1 MEANIKPNTRLM
13 ELLCS
18 IRGTMNVV
26 QSFINDH
33 EDLSPTVMDSSIID
47 LAGGLNAVQDY
58 LSKVSGNVSDC
69 IGAVIIGDVDRR
81 ILEESLN
88 NITESQDVKMK
99 LSSIEMRKSKK
110 TA

>member
-1 MEANIKPNTRLM
+1 MENNIKPNPRLM

-47 LAGGLNAVQDY
+47 LAANLNNVQDY
-58 LSKVSGNVSDC
+58 LSGVSGDVSDC
-69 IGAVIIGDVDRR
+69 IGAVIIGDVDR
-81 ILEESLN
+81 ILEELQN
-88 NITESQDVKMK
+88 NTTESQDVKMK
-99 LSSIEMRKSKK
+99 LSSIEMRKPKK